1 MTQAVCFKCEVIK
14 FGAFVVCDKCEA
26 LSESEDDLMLS
37 VVLTDQYFGPATL
50 QQMGRAIEAGEL
62 LELVQSTRDTLL
74 PSVREVKV
82 RLERL
87 RAAK

>member
-37 VVLTDQYFGPATL
+37 VVLTDQYFGPAKWGAPLKPASCLSSFSRPGTHC
-50 QQMGRAIEAGEL
+50 
-62 LELVQSTRDTLL
+62 S
-74 PSVREVKV
+74 
-82 RLERL
+82 L
-87 RAAK
+87 RFAR